1 VEPAAAVDDDDLALA
16 AAVTIL
22 VDLTAGSLA
31 LAAALARVIRLGG
44 ESMVVWV
51 G

>member
-1 VEPAAAVDDDDLALA
+1 VLFARA

-22 VDLTAGSLA
+22 VVFTEESPA
-31 LAAALARVIRLGG
+31 LAAALARVILLGG
-44 ESMVVWV
+44 ESMMGFAVVLY